1 MRFREDS
8 CLSPNCDSRSVHECL
23 GVLFHHSV
31 MGFEETVAWMLREDY
46 ERVGFKLIP
55 QGGARQIAGHM
66 VTATLALVPVS
77 LTPTLLGLTGRWYF
91 GGALVA
97 SLAFVAVALGTAR
110 DMSEAGARK
119 LFLASL
125 LYHPVLLAL
134 MALDTVR

>member
-1 MRFREDS
+1 M
-8 CLSPNCDSRSVHECL
+8 
-23 GVLFHHSV
+23 
-31 MGFEETVAWMLREDY
+31 
-46 ERVGFKLIP
+46 
-55 QGGARQIAGHM
+55 HM
-66 VTATLALVPVS
+66 VAATLALVPVS

-97 SLAFVAVALGTAR
+97 SLAFVAVAIGTAR
-110 DMSEAGARK
+110 DMSEAAARK